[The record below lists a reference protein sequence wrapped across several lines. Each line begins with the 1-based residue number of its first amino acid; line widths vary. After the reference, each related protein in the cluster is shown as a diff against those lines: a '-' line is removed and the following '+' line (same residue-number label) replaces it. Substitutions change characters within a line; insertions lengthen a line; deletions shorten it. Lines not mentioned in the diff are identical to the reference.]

1 MAAEAPLVDEL
12 IAWDWH
18 MLRGYPG
25 DGPTNVTTALYD
37 EYKTYIG
44 QNVSLE

>member
-1 MAAEAPLVDEL
+1 MAAEAPLEL

-18 MLRGYPG
+18 MLREYPG

-37 EYKTYIG
+37 EYKTYVG